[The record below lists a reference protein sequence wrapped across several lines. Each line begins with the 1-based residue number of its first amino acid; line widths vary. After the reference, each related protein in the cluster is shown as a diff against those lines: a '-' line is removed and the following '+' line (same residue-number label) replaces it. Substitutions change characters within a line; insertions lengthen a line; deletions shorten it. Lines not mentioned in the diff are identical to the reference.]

1 MKKAENY
8 SSKLIDDLLNEISP
22 EELERTKEKM
32 MLAARIDEAKK
43 AKGWKNK
50 DLAKALNKRP
60 SEITK
65 WLSGTHNF
73 TADTLFDIGK
83 ILNIELI
90 NLSNKKPEQVTNY
103 FIFVSQKTD
112 KESDVNVLLNDPDE
126 LISNF
131 STSYKTWTN

>member
-73 TADTLFDIGK
+73 TSDTLFDIGK

-90 NLSNKKPEQVTNY
+90 NLSDKKPEQVTY
-103 FIFVSQKTD
+103 FYLSVSQK
-112 KESDVNVLLNDPDE
+112 SDNKSNDCVYSNDPND
-126 LISNF
+126 LIPYLSENY
-131 STSYKTWTN
+131 TA